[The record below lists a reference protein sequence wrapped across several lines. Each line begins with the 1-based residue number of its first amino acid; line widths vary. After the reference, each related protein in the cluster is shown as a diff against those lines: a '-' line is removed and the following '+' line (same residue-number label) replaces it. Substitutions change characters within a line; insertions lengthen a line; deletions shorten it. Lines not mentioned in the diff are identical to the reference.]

1 MVKVTHQPATVI
13 ENVTNF
19 CYFCNALMLQSLWN
33 EIFVEFGD
41 KRLLSCTPVADIR
54 LACIHSSGD
63 QQTLFFMPME
73 IFTVLLFPITLS
85 SRPAAIITMMNR

>member
-19 CYFCNALMLQSLWN
+19 CYFCNALMLQGLWN

-54 LACIHSSGD
+54 LACLLYPSSN
-63 QQTLFFMPME
+63 L
-73 IFTVLLFPITLS
+73 LS
-85 SRPAAIITMMNR
+85 SIPQEHNSRKRKAFQAGH